1 MTNLDVIK
9 SFTRRNPNSTAHL
22 LSTGDKLYSYSTC
35 IAEYYLDRLLVNIT
49 YYSNTTSHHLGLL
62 KRNYPTDILI
72 VCLDRIP
79 QNSQCLHVNYGKKY
93 KRNK

>member
-9 SFTRRNPNSTAHL
+9 SFIKRNPNSTAHL

-35 IAEYYLDRLLVNIT
+35 IAESYLGMLLVNIT

-62 KRNYPTDILI
+62 KRNYPSDILI

-79 QNSQCLHVNYGKKY
+79 QDTQNLHLKYERY
-93 KRNK
+93 KRD